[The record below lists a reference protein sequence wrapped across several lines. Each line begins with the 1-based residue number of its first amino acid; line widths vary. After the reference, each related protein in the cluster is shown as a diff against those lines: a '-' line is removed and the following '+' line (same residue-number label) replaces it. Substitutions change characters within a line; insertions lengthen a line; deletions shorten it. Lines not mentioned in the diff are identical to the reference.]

1 MTNLIQRR
9 NRHFERGSKASPFS
23 NGTETL
29 PVLTS
34 FDPGEKLSNS
44 PYPSNRKKLENMVLL
59 GAAQASAPSLPFLI
73 CAIQFNAGVFN
84 LGNFKTCGLQIPA
97 FPSIATFRGE
107 G

>member
-9 NRHFERGSKASPFS
+9 NSHFERGSNAPLFS

-44 PYPSNRKKLENMVLL
+44 LHPSNRKKFENVVLP

-73 CAIQFNAGVFN
+73 CAIPFNAGVFN
-84 LGNFKTCGLQIPA
+84 LGNFRA
-97 FPSIATFRGE
+97 W
-107 G
+107 